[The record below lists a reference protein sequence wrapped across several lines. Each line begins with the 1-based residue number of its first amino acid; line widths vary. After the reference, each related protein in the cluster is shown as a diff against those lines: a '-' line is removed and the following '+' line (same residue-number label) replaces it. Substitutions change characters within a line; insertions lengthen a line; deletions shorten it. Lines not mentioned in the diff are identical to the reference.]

1 MRSFKHLR
9 AGTVEEALALLTKF
23 RGKARINAG
32 GTDLLGVL
40 KDEILPAYPQALIDI
55 KTVAGLD
62 TIREEN
68 GRLKIGALARLKDI
82 VESPLL
88 RERYG
93 ILAEAAR
100 SVASPQIRNAAT
112 LGGNL
117 CQEVRCWYFRYPQSS
132 GRRHLPAPAK
142 GRAPAWPSRATTAI
156 TPSWAGKK
164 CFAVCPSDTAVA
176 LAALDA
182 RLVLTGPQGQR
193 KIAVPDFYHPL
204 GLELQ
209 WNEIL
214 TEIEI
219 PEPPREARQHYF
231 KFTLRRP
238 IDFAIVS
245 LAAIISEAD
254 GVCQNARLALG
265 ALAPSP
271 VRAKSAEEFLPGRIL
286 DEDTAVRASEL
297 ALEGARPLSRNG
309 HKIVIAKTMIKRALL
324 GSGTTAACPSSSEQP
339 GP

>member
-40 KDEILPAYPQALIDI
+40 KDEILPAYPRALIDI

-82 VESPLL
+82 VESALL

-93 ILAEAAR
+93 ILVEAAR

-117 CQEVRCWYFRYPQSS
+117 CQEVRCWYFRYPN
-132 GRRHLPAPAK
+132 HLGGAISCARK
-142 GRAPAWPSRATTAI
+142 GRGPCLAVKGDNRYHAVVG
-156 TPSWAGKK
+156 GKK

-182 RLVLTGPQGQR
+182 RLVLTGPQGPKENR
-193 KIAVPDFYHPL
+193 GPRFL
-204 GLELQ
+204 S
-209 WNEIL
+209 
-214 TEIEI
+214 
-219 PEPPREARQHYF
+219 PPGPR
-231 KFTLRRP
+231 
-238 IDFAIVS
+238 
-245 LAAIISEAD
+245 
-254 GVCQNARLALG
+254 
-265 ALAPSP
+265 
-271 VRAKSAEEFLPGRIL
+271 
-286 DEDTAVRASEL
+286 TAVERD
-297 ALEGARPLSRNG
+297 PHRN
-309 HKIVIAKTMIKRALL
+309 RDPR
-324 GSGTTAACPSSSEQP
+324 TAP
-339 GP
+339 

>member
-1 MRSFKHLR
+1 MRNFIHLR
-9 AGTVEEALALLTKF
+9 AETIEEAVTLLTRY

-40 KDEILPAYPQALIDI
+40 KDEILPAYPKAVINI
-55 KTVAGLD
+55 KPITGLD
-62 TIREEN
+62 SIREED
-68 GRLKIGALARLKDI
+68 GRLKIGALTRLKDI
-82 VESPLL
+82 AESPLL

-93 ILAEAAR
+93 VLAEAAR
-100 SVASPQIRNAAT
+100 TVASPQIRNVAT

-117 CQEVRCWYFRYPQSS
+117 CQEVRCWYFRYPN
-132 GRRHLPAPAK
+132 HLGGAISCARK
-142 GRAPAWPSRATTAI
+142 GKGPCLAVKGDNRYHAVLG
-156 TPSWAGKK
+156 GKK

-182 RLVLTGPQGQR
+182 LLVITGPDGQR
-193 KIAVPDFYHPL
+193 KTAVTDFYNPL
-204 GLELQ
+204 GKALQ

-219 PEPPREARQHYF
+219 PEPPQEARQHFF

-245 LAAIISEAD
+245 LAAVITEAD

-265 ALAPSP
+265 AVAPAP
-271 VRAKSAEEFLPGRIL
+271 VRAKTAEEFLQGRIL
-286 DEDTAVRASEL
+286 DEDTAVQASEMAL
-297 ALEGARPLSRNG
+297 AGARPLSRNAY
-309 HKIVIAKTMIKRALL
+309 KIAIAKALLKRAIILI
-324 GSGTTAACPSSSEQP
+324 Q
-339 GP
+339 